1 MLVESTGIKDTGSL
15 RFLVAFGSLL
25 LAVLFICY
33 GFAVGGEVYTKPVV
47 TFESDF
53 QECFEEDLID
63 HLVDVNTKIVLM
75 VVDAWRL
82 SFFVDPDSPMTFLR
96 NSVTSGRGVAFAAT
110 VQTPTVTMPRIKALT
125 SGVIP
130 SFISLVTNF
139 FASAST
145 EINWVN
151 SASVMGKRIAFF
163 GDDTWLRLFPDAFV
177 NSEGVSSFFVNDFT
191 EVDNNVTRHLDSKL
205 NNDSWDM
212 LILHYLGL
220 DHIGHSLGGVSP
232 EFAKKIREMDNIAQR
247 IFETVSVHSP
257 VLLVVMADHGMTSA
271 GSHGGGSEAESRVP
285 LIFLHSKVEVK
296 RGGILNELPE
306 VQQIDLASTI
316 PFFLNCEIP
325 SSSIGLSLVPRLA
338 EHWRLSD
345 LTIFKAALQSAVH
358 FSKFVEDPA
367 LRRLHNVDA
376 VKRCQEA
383 KAYSNYVQSSAAR
396 GITGRAQESLIKSQE
411 QVLGWPMYV
420 GVALV
425 VLAFIAVLP
434 ISWFRSHVCSNAHSK
449 QITVNPN
456 DYMNYIVFGLYHIS
470 SYSTSFIEEEHDVW
484 YYISSSIILFRIFII
499 IKCHG
504 FIRAQQIYCDTK
516 FRAGCVL
523 LSLHRLAV
531 AFTAHTRRHLLPQPV
546 VPEFRSHVSLI
557 EHVFADL
564 NPVIICKWSPSITT
578 TICVCYILCRIQ
590 PRKAMSSMWRT
601 LIPYSLSVLICLRVA
616 FNVGQGYMIFL
627 ILAGVLGTL
636 VTSFSLG
643 TLLYLCYLVRAETL
657 PLVVISFEL
666 GASTQLFTS
675 SPYLY
680 AFFCQ
685 TVFFYQ
691 GQSSNISSID
701 IAIGYKGLSFYI
713 AALVGF
719 QILVNFY
726 AAPFAF
732 TIGYLTSSQCS
743 KSDYVSL
750 LNATLRLRSLILF
763 SSLVGMITLSGHLFI
778 FSVVAPKLICELL
791 HLNNYILHFTW
802 LVIDA
807 HSLLQQ
813 RIFSKAE
820 KK

>member
-110 VQTPTVTMPRIKALT
+110 VQTPTVTMPRIK
-125 SGVIP
+125 
-130 SFISLVTNF
+130 
-139 FASAST
+139 
-145 EINWVN
+145 
-151 SASVMGKRIAFF
+151 
-163 GDDTWLRLFPDAFV
+163 
-177 NSEGVSSFFVNDFT
+177 
-191 EVDNNVTRHLDSKL
+191 
-205 NNDSWDM
+205 
-212 LILHYLGL
+212 
-220 DHIGHSLGGVSP
+220 
-232 EFAKKIREMDNIAQR
+232 
-247 IFETVSVHSP
+247 VHSP

-271 GSHGGGSEAESRVP
+271 GSHGGGSEAESKVP

-296 RGGILNELPE
+296 RGGILNELPA

-358 FSKFVEDPA
+358 FSKFVEDPV

-425 VLAFIAVLP
+425 VLKQITMNPNDYMNYIVFGLYHISSYSTSFIEEEHDV
-434 ISWFRSHVCSNAHSK
+434 WEVFFQK

-531 AFTAHTRRHLLPQPV
+531 AFTAHTRRRWSMRSDLLPQPV

-557 EHVFADL
+557 EYVFADL
-564 NPVIICKWSPSITT
+564 NPVIICKW
-578 TICVCYILCRIQ
+578 
-590 PRKAMSSMWRT
+590 
-601 LIPYSLSVLICLRVA
+601 
-616 FNVGQGYMIFL
+616 YMIFL

-732 TIGYLTSSQCS
+732 TIGYL
-743 KSDYVSL
+743 
-750 LNATLRLRSLILF
+750 
-763 SSLVGMITLSGHLFI
+763 
-778 FSVVAPKLICELL
+778 
-791 HLNNYILHFTW
+791 
-802 LVIDA
+802 
-807 HSLLQQ
+807 
-813 RIFSKAE
+813 
-820 KK
+820 